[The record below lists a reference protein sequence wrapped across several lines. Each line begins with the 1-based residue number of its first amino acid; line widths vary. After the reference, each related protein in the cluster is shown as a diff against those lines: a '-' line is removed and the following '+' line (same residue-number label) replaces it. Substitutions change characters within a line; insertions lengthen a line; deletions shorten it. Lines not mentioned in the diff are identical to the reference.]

1 VIRLNLIRALPSIRT
16 KLAAAVVAAGLAC
29 SIAPVAQAQMGRGG
43 MAGLFVPD
51 FMPRDL
57 PVFVDSL
64 GLEEWQRPILEAL
77 LEDYG
82 TNFATAA
89 DGVRSQM
96 SSFKDAA
103 ATANPDKIVDMIA
116 APLIAWGSEK
126 KKLREDFLE
135 SVRSQLSDVQAE
147 AWPRLER
154 AMRREK
160 SLPNGALSGESLNLV
175 LITRE
180 IDVPPIVAD
189 AARAAMDEYEIRLDE
204 ALAARDAAD
213 EGSIGARL
221 KSLNDTNKFVS
232 TEQALMTLRVA
243 VRTAQEEGIAAI
255 RDALGAEYGKKFEQR
270 ALRRAFPQVYG
281 PDPVSPLFEAALALP
296 DLTPE
301 QKTKLGEIRV
311 GFDTDHG
318 ALRVRY
324 ADAIRS
330 SEPQEPRRRAEALA
344 MKAAGGNPKFNES
357 PEIDAIKLEQQELFT
372 RYRAKIAEVLNDA
385 QKELVPGFGKPGANL
400 PEGQKYGDATHLGT
414 GAGGG
419 KGNAP
424 GVGTA
429 EELADPAV
437 KPKSSGKPNLN
448 DTKQGGSQPNE
459 SPKKAE

>member
-1 VIRLNLIRALPSIRT
+1 
-16 KLAAAVVAAGLAC
+16 
-29 SIAPVAQAQMGRGG
+29 
-43 MAGLFVPD
+43 
-51 FMPRDL
+51 
-57 PVFVDSL
+57 
-64 GLEEWQRPILEAL
+64 
-77 LEDYG
+77 
-82 TNFATAA
+82 
-89 DGVRSQM
+89 VRSQM

-126 KKLREDFLE
+126 KKLREEFLE

-243 VRTAQEEGIAAI
+243 VRTAQEQGIAAI